1 MNATSETPKGG
12 LDLVKWLSVLVLLT
26 LMVAGNY
33 IYEFSA
39 VEKAASI
46 VVLVGLAAFIAAK
59 TSKGAAFIEFAKE
72 ARTEVRKVVWPTRQE
87 TMQTTIIVMVATLIV
102 ALALWGLD
110 SVLLSLVSFITGLGI

>member
-26 LMVAGNY
+26 LMVAANY

-59 TSKGAAFIEFAKE
+59 TSKGTGFIEFAKE

-110 SVLLSLVSFITGLGI
+110 AVLLSLVSFITGLGI

>member
-12 LDLVKWLSVLVLLT
+12 LDLVKWLGVLVLLT
-26 LMVAGNY
+26 LMVAANY

-46 VVLVGLAAFIAAK
+46 VVLVGVAAFIAAK

-110 SVLLSLVSFITGLGI
+110 SILLSLVSFTTGLRI

>member
-12 LDLVKWLSVLVLLT
+12 LDLVKWLGVLVLLT
-26 LMVAGNY
+26 LMVAANY
-33 IYEFSA
+33 IYDFSA

-46 VVLVGLAAFIAAK
+46 VVLVGLAAFVAAK

-102 ALALWGLD
+102 ALLLWGLD

>member
-26 LMVAGNY
+26 LMVAANY

-87 TMQTTIIVMVATLIV
+87 TLQTTLIV
-102 ALALWGLD
+102 TVVVLIVGLLLWGLD
-110 SVLLSLVSFITGLGI
+110 SLLSLGVAAVIG

>member
-26 LMVAGNY
+26 LMVAANY

-110 SVLLSLVSFITGLGI
+110 SILLSLVSFTTGLRI

>member
-12 LDLVKWLSVLVLLT
+12 LDFVKWLSVLVLLT
-26 LMVAGNY
+26 LMVAANY

-59 TSKGAAFIEFAKE
+59 TSKGGAFIEFAKE

-102 ALALWGLD
+102 ALLLWGLD
-110 SVLLSLVSFITGLGI
+110 SILLSLVSFITGLGI